1 MTQKGGD
8 AMSMRLGVGE
18 PAAERWQVSRLT
30 DLVSTVLPDERDPSG
45 RAMILAVDGRSSSGK
60 TTLSHRIA
68 KLLEGVC
75 VVHTDDVAW
84 RHCRFGWAELMIDG
98 VLAPVHRS
106 VAVRLRPPAWAQ
118 HGRPGHIVVPR
129 GARLVVLEGVGS
141 ARRELASF
149 LDGVLW
155 VQADL
160 DEVDRRNAARVAAGE
175 TTAEGVAGW
184 MAEEYPFVEAQ
195 RPWAR
200 AKAWISGNP
209 ALPYDPK
216 TEVVMAPGPLW

>member
-1 MTQKGGD
+1 
-8 AMSMRLGVGE
+8 MSMRLGASE
-18 PAAERWQVSRLT
+18 PAAERWRVSQLT
-30 DLVSTVLPDERDPSG
+30 DLVSAALPHERHPSG

-60 TTLSHRIA
+60 TTLSQRIVR
-68 KLLEGVC
+68 LLEDVC

-84 RHCRFGWAELMIDG
+84 RHSRFGWTELMIDG

-106 VAVRLRPPAWAQ
+106 VAVRYRPPAWAE
-118 HGRPGHIVVPR
+118 HGRPGHVVVPR
-129 GARLVVLEGVGS
+129 GARLVVLEGVGA
-141 ARRELASF
+141 ARHELAGF

-155 VQADL
+155 LQADL
-160 DEVDRRNAARVAAGE
+160 DEIARRNTVRVAAGE

-195 RPWAR
+195 QPWAR

-209 ALPYDPK
+209 ALPYDPG